1 MLSESDKGDLDSP
14 MGLPQ
19 DLASG
24 DDYDALSGSS
34 PLNTAKKGKG
44 SSKLPK
50 GERKK
55 DKPWKSVAGA
65 DGVADSG
72 LKLTVSP
79 TGKDQREDD
88 EDGAEEDGG
97 SKRTGKQ
104 AEDGAGT
111 EENEEAEEE
120 DEKAREARR
129 KAEEA
134 AAAEAAEKAQQD
146 AERA

>member
-14 MGLPQ
+14 VGLPQ

-24 DDYDALSGSS
+24 DDYDALSASS
-34 PLNTAKKGKG
+34 PLSKAKKGKG
-44 SSKLPK
+44 SAKPPK

-55 DKPWKSVAGA
+55 EKPWKSVAGA
-65 DGVADSG
+65 DAAESG

-79 TGKDQREDD
+79 TGEQREDD
-88 EDGAEEDGG
+88 DDGGEEEGG
-97 SKRTGKQ
+97 SKAA
-104 AEDGAGT
+104 AEEGEGGAGT
-111 EENEEAEEE
+111 DENEEEEEEE
-120 DEKAREARR
+120 DEEAKEARR

-134 AAAEAAEKAQQD
+134 AAAEAAARARKD

>member
-24 DDYDALSGSS
+24 DDYDALSASS
-34 PLNTAKKGKG
+34 PLSKAKKGKG
-44 SSKLPK
+44 SSKPPK

-65 DGVADSG
+65 DAAESG

-79 TGKDQREDD
+79 TGERQ
-88 EDGAEEDGG
+88 EDGNDGGEEEGG
-97 SKRTGKQ
+97 SKAAAKGG
-104 AEDGAGT
+104 EGGAGT
-111 EENEEAEEE
+111 DENEEEEEE
-120 DEKAREARR
+120 DEQAREARK

-134 AAAEAAEKAQQD
+134 AAAEAAAKARKE